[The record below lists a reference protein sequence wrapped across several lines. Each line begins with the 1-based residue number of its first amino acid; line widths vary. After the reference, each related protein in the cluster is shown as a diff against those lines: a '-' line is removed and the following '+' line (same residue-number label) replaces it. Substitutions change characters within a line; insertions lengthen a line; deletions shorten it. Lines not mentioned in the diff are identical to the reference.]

1 MKHIPA
7 PSEPDRRVVNA
18 ATMWHERR
26 NSLDIAR
33 ALKLKGGEPEALRLL
48 DRAHAEGL
56 LP

>member
-7 PSEPDRRVVNA
+7 TSEPDRRVVNA

-26 NSLDIAR
+26 NSAEIAR
-33 ALKLKGGEPEALRLL
+33 ALKIPEPEALKLL
-48 DRAHAEGL
+48 EKAREEAL